1 MEWNEIE
8 KKIIEKAKFYKCN
21 EIKCHIL
28 TIPKGT
34 FKNGLIVS
42 ELEDENFFWFID
54 FRTSIPERLF
64 LSEIYDIEDYKER
77 EAGKT
82 KCFI

>member
-1 MEWNEIE
+1 MECNEIE
-8 KKIIEKAKFYKCN
+8 KKIIEKADFYRSA

-42 ELEDENFFWFID
+42 SLEHDKYFWFID
-54 FRTSIPERLF
+54 IRTGIPERLF
-64 LSEIYDIEDYKER
+64 LSEIFDIEEYKEL
-77 EAGKT
+77 EVK
-82 KCFI
+82 K